1 MDNIET
7 GNVEE
12 DLDEASPSPFAA
24 VFLFRA
30 GSTQQHT
37 HANYC
42 GRVLLNP
49 PCLRLAQKLGEWLIA
64 TSKEHWSSEKN
75 SQQISIA
82 TIQTLIEN
90 ESKQTLDQMPRSL
103 KF

>member
-12 DLDEASPSPFAA
+12 HLDEASPSHFA

-30 GSTQQHT
+30 GSTEQHT

-49 PCLRLAQKLGEWLIA
+49 PCLRLAQKLGKRLIA
-64 TSKEHWSSEKN
+64 ASKE
-75 SQQISIA
+75 Q
-82 TIQTLIEN
+82 
-90 ESKQTLDQMPRSL
+90 
-103 KF
+103 